1 MKLRFFLLKYY
12 LRKKRTTKNIHR
24 STTNFCHMGGHHIR
38 TTKFWKTH
46 LFFFSLKTPFV
57 LHPPVLHRKPSSI
70 LLFNSRMAKALILT
84 SHLCSTG
91 SSVLVTE
98 LPCWDLSFP
107 LWHRV
112 LHVPL
117 WAPSILCFTFP
128 TWRHS
133 NQPQGWC
140 GFFIFLFKWCI

>member
-46 LFFFSLKTPFV
+46 LFFSLENPFI

-70 LLFNSRMAKALILT
+70 LLFNSRMAKALVLT